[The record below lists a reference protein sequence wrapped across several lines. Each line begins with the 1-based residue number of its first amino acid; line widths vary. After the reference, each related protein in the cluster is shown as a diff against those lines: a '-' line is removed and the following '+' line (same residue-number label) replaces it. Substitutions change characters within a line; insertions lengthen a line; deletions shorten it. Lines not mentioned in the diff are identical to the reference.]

1 MRLVRTERCE
11 WSPKRDGFT
20 LVEMLMVLVII
31 GLIIS
36 IALPGL
42 KGLKRTNVEANANRQ
57 LLDDLALARQRAI
70 VGRTTVHVVF
80 VPTNIFN
87 IDFSSLPQ
95 QERNNVDRLKAGLFT
110 TYALFVERSL
120 GDQPGQP
127 NYKYITSWKSLPE
140 GMMIRETEFNDQDPP
155 DIWRGIFPTETREFL
170 HLLLP
175 FPSAN
180 GINALVPQIAFGP
193 HGGLVDDK
201 GNRIL
206 DDEVIEVTRGS
217 IFFDR
222 DPSGIIT
229 GVDAKGPPNY
239 NPVEDRN
246 WIRIDGLTGRAKVDR
261 KEIQ

>member
-1 MRLVRTERCE
+1 MRFSRTERWE
-11 WSPKRDGFT
+11 QSPKRDAFT

-36 IALPGL
+36 IALPGI

-80 VPTNIFN
+80 VPTNIL
-87 IDFSSLPQ
+87 ITDFSALAKP
-95 QERNNVDRLKAGLFT
+95 ERDQVERLKSGIFT

-127 NYKYITSWKSLPE
+127 NFKYITTWKSLPE
-140 GMMIRETEFNDQDPP
+140 GMMIRQTEFNQDDPP
-155 DIWRGIFPTETREFL
+155 DVWKSINPVESREFL

-180 GINALVPQIAFGP
+180 GMNTLVPQIAFGP

-201 GNRIL
+201 GNRLL

-222 DPSGIIT
+222 DQNGLIT

-239 NPVEDRN
+239 NPTEDRN

>member
-1 MRLVRTERCE
+1 MRLSRTERWE
-11 WSPKRDGFT
+11 RSPKRDGFT

-80 VPTNIFN
+80 VPTNILDLNFT
-87 IDFSSLPQ
+87 SLPKPEQ
-95 QERNNVDRLKAGLFT
+95 DQVERLKAGVFT

-127 NYKYITSWKSLPE
+127 NYKYITTWKSLPE
-140 GMMIRETEFNDQDPP
+140 GMMIRQSEFNFDPP
-155 DIWRGIFPTETREFL
+155 DVWRGISPPESRAFL
-170 HLLLP
+170 YLLLP

-180 GINALVPQIAFGP
+180 GMNTLVPQIAFGP

-222 DPSGIIT
+222 DASGTIS

-239 NPVEDRN
+239 NPIEDRN